1 MVGQGMDQSRSTKV
15 AGAKIKAVILSLP
28 VTTEQNSAVTTTAES
43 AAAT

>member
-1 MVGQGMDQSRSTKV
+1 MVGQGMNQSRSAKV
-15 AGAKIKAVILSLP
+15 AGAKTTAVILSMP